1 MKLLMKLLTDRIEC
15 DIIFH
20 NSFSDIIQTQIFR
33 EWQNNLTVNK
43 DKCLNCPAIYI
54 CGGGCAMQSHDLFGN
69 LNAIDEAFC
78 IHSKYTLEILLN
90 NLV

>member
-1 MKLLMKLLTDRIEC
+1 MAVFLYGVNMLSKYCFFHKTDS
-15 DIIFH
+15 
-20 NSFSDIIQTQIFR
+20 NQYIQTQIFR